1 MPSPLDE
8 LGDPIDQVGDLDALG
23 DPLDSLGDPV
33 DAPVY
38 GQPQTS
44 VRLNLTPDAELT
56 PGPVSTFEADG
67 QVPEFLRY
75 QPPLPTKVP
84 GRQEQN
90 KRAYAAGS
98 RRRTSSE
105 PAFEAG
111 PLRVYP
117 TSGPQTGPL
126 TAQRGNALDFD
137 AELDL
142 HALDI
147 PATLDWN
154 SGALF
159 SGATDAA
166 MLGQADAVAGAI
178 GGPEVMQNVQRYSQ
192 MARENNPGSY
202 VAGALGG
209 SAPMIGINPIASS
222 AVPRVLQMGA
232 FGAGVGGAGQV
243 TRNIVA
249 NRPLTQ
255 DLAGEALSG
264 MALMGG
270 GQMAAETLAGAP
282 AAWMRETRRGLA
294 EQRALSNAV
303 TPSERA
309 AVRQA
314 VAEEMPYPTANLPEL
329 GPAPQ
334 RPLRE
339 RMPVRQPA
347 EPIPARLPQ
356 PPLASAV
363 RPAPSGQISPDMR
376 RLANHGIADTIQ
388 FNEGEEVIAADIA
401 DRMFAGTQNQLD
413 RFGAAT
419 RSLRGIGQQ
428 YEQLAS
434 AGRGVRVDT
443 RDMLREAERV
453 AALNPDDA
461 LTQDAIERLRRAVSI
476 DRISNSPPTAAFDEL
491 HRIKVEAGPSPIGRV
506 IRDALVRGAPD
517 DLAQQMVAL
526 DTEFKIA
533 RDVQSRG
540 RGVSQFVSDEQA
552 AQASQAQ
559 YQERL
564 NNYQRAVQDITA
576 RNNARNSRYLE
587 SVSRANTA
595 EEIAAA
601 HESAMQQY
609 MSDMAQRNATREEII
624 AGRRELS
631 DQIREINQAR
641 NLDVQERVREIAN
654 ERRIQ
659 NQYGQIGIHD
669 VGVEAGRR
677 LSTGA
682 LNVVEYIVDSPHLV
696 ASTIGKILPA
706 EAIELLSRSRKN
718 GTMAAAVYQLSHS
731 YPNFSQYVVEPSHPE
746 E

>member
-1 MPSPLDE
+1 MNPEEQAFQEALF
-8 LGDPIDQVGDLDALG
+8 QDALEAESVSADRPRPAG
-23 DPLDSLGDPV
+23 VPYQYPNMPQGVGPLTEYGPPRSSARIDIGSPV
-33 DAPVY
+33 EPEPAPV
-38 GQPQTS
+38 Q
-44 VRLNLTPDAELT
+44 
-56 PGPVSTFEADG
+56 STA
-67 QVPEFLRY
+67 
-75 QPPLPTKVP
+75 
-84 GRQEQN
+84 RQ
-90 KRAYAAGS
+90 S
-98 RRRTSSE
+98 RRTSSQPMYEGE
-105 PAFEAG
+105 PLG
-111 PLRVYP
+111 VPVRMYP
-117 TSGPQTGPL
+117 THGRPTGTGTYVGGGP
-126 TAQRGNALDFD
+126 LDFD
-137 AELDL
+137 IEIGHQRPDFNQSEYNL
-142 HALDI
+142 
-147 PATLDWN
+147 
-154 SGALF
+154 GA
-159 SGATDAA
+159 AA
-166 MLGQADAVAGAI
+166 
-178 GGPEVMQNVQRYSQ
+178 
-192 MARENNPGSY
+192 
-202 VAGALGG
+202 AGALNSMTLGNADVLAGAVGG
-209 SAPMIGINPIASS
+209 EEAGREANAYIQDVEQQYPESVMGGAVLGAPLNPLGTFVPPASS
-222 AVPRVLQMGA
+222 AAWRTAQMGA
-232 FGAGVGGAGQV
+232 LGASIGGAGQV
-243 TRNIVA
+243 ARNYMMDQQ
-249 NRPLTQ
+249 P
-255 DLAGEALSG
+255 LSG
-264 MALMGG
+264 VAQEAAIGGAVMGG
-270 GQMAAETLAGAP
+270 GQLAAEVLSGAP
-282 AAWMRETRRGLA
+282 AAWMRQARRGLA

-314 VAEEMPYPTANLPEL
+314 VAEEMPYPQADLPEL

-388 FNEGEEVIAADIA
+388 FNEGEEAIAADIA
-401 DRMFAGTQNQLD
+401 DRLFAGSQNQLD

-419 RSLRGIGQQ
+419 RSLRGLGQQ
-428 YEQLAS
+428 YEQLAA

-461 LTQDAIERLRRAVSI
+461 LTQDAIEKLRRAVSV

-491 HRIKVEAGPSPIGRV
+491 HRIKVEAGASPIGRV

-587 SVSRANTA
+587 SVSRANTV

-601 HESAMQQY
+601 NDLAKQQY
-609 MSDMAQRNATREEII
+609 MADMAQRNATREEII
-624 AGRRELS
+624 AGRRELEE
-631 DQIREINQAR
+631 QIREINQAR
-641 NLDVQERVREIAN
+641 NLDVQERVRGIEN

-659 NQYGQIGIHD
+659 RQYDQIGVHD
-669 VGVEAGRR
+669 VGLEAGRR
-677 LSTGA
+677 FSTGA
-682 LNVVEYIVDSPHLV
+682 LDVIEYIVDSPHLV